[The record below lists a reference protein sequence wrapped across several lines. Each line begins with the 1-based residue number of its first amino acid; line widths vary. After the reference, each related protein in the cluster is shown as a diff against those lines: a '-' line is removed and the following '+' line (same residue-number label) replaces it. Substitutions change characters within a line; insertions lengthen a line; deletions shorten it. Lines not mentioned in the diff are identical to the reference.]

1 MGIKICANN
10 LDQAVAG
17 SALYRVDKK
26 EDIKYYSNEC
36 MRELENVRKK
46 IELQQ

>member
-26 EDIKYYSNEC
+26 EDIKFYSNEC
-36 MRELENVRKK
+36 MRELESVRKK
-46 IELQQ
+46 IELQS